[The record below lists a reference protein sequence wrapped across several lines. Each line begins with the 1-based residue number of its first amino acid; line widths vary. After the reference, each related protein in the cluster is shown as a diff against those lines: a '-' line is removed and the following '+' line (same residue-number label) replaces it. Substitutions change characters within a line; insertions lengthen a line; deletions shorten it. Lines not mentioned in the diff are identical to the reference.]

1 MLSLH
6 DELPIFAVRPRPAFA
21 APWPVPCLM
30 AACLMAAAL
39 VGGSAQ
45 AHTAGSTGYAE
56 VTVDGGTVS
65 YGLSLAVDTLAGVAA
80 PAFDLARLAGI
91 VAAKVAV
98 VAVGRARASGALACV
113 IPGVRRVVQ

>member
-1 MLSLH
+1 MLR
-6 DELPIFAVRPRPAFA
+6 RPPRSTRTDTLFPYTTLFRS
-21 APWPVPCLM
+21 PWPVPCLM
-30 AACLMAAAL
+30 AACLMAASL

-80 PAFDLARLAGI
+80 PAFDLDRLAGI
-91 VAAKVAV
+91 VAAQGAV
-98 VAVGRARASGALACV
+98 VADGDRESAG
-113 IPGVRRVVQ
+113 